1 MNTPDRTRERLYQA
15 IGGVLGL
22 APTAIE
28 SETSPDT
35 VSTWDSLNHLNLV
48 MAVETEFGI
57 ALTPEQVFDIRNVGT
72 LLTIVREHGVDADVD
87 RS

>member
-1 MNTPDRTRERLYQA
+1 MTVRDTPRDRLYQA

-22 APTAIE
+22 APAAIE
-28 SETSPDT
+28 SETSPET

-48 MAVETEFGI
+48 MALETEFGI

-72 LLTIVREHGVDADVD
+72 MLTILREHGIDV
-87 RS
+87 